1 MTNRQSVPDARRT
14 MIAHAAWGV
23 IEREGLNHTSL
34 RKIANEAGCS
44 TGILTHYFRDKREL
58 MRFAFDHAADTV
70 EGRIDKA
77 AAEATRT
84 SALRS
89 ALNASLPLDRARG
102 TEYTVYMSFLVDS
115 LQKDGSAA
123 YFRGRYRRWRALIA
137 ELVGQAAAEQGI
149 DVNTDTSALAELLLA
164 FQDGLPPRV
173 ADDPSLAKTVQDA
186 MVLMIDRVLAL
197 ASAPAPFTRR
207 TAPPAP
213 RQPQP
218 PLHDLSLAAERRAHL
233 INSTRHVIDRSG
245 LPAAT
250 LREVARN
257 AGCTTGAIL
266 HHFSSRDELLA
277 QTLGETCEPVL
288 HRLEQQADTDIS
300 RVAAELLDSTR
311 GLDVNLLLSLQL
323 GAPDNARI
331 RSTIDSISDRLWAII
346 ETALNLTPA
355 TDVAVTAATATIL
368 GLGLHQAVDPD
379 DEDRAAALTLLPVL
393 ATHSPS

>member
-14 MIAHAAWGV
+14 MIAHAAWAV

-34 RKIANEAGCS
+34 RKIADEAGCS

-58 MRFAFDHAADTV
+58 MRFAFDHAAATV
-70 EGRIDKA
+70 EGRIDRA

-102 TEYTVYMSFLVDS
+102 TEYTVYLSFLVDS
-115 LQKDGSAA
+115 LQQEGSAA
-123 YFRGRYRRWRALIA
+123 YFRSRYRGWRAQIGELIA
-137 ELVGQAAAEQGI
+137 QAAAEQG
-149 DVNTDTSALAELLLA
+149 VEANSDTSALAELLLA

-173 ADDPSLAKTVQDA
+173 ADDPTLSRTVQDA
-186 MVLMIDRVLAL
+186 MVFTIDRVLAL
-197 ASAPAPFTRR
+197 ASAPAATARR
-207 TAPPAP
+207 TAPPSP
-213 RQPQP
+213 GQP
-218 PLHDLSLAAERRAHL
+218 PIHDVSLAAERRTHL
-233 INSTRHVIDRSG
+233 INSTRQVIHRSG

-250 LREVARN
+250 LREIARD

-266 HHFSSRDELLA
+266 HHFSSRDDLLA
-277 QTLGETCEPVL
+277 QTVAETCEPVL
-288 HRLEQQADTDIS
+288 HRLEQQADTDLS

-323 GAPDNARI
+323 GAPDNAHI
-331 RSTIDSISDRLWAII
+331 RSTIDAISDRLRAIV
-346 ETALNLTPA
+346 ETALHLTPA
-355 TDVAVTAATATIL
+355 SDLAVTAATATIL

-379 DEDRAAALTLLPVL
+379 DEHRAAALALLPAL
-393 ATHSPS
+393 ATNAPS